1 MNFDRLLNE
10 ALENMDVEDI
20 IRNVSNILIKDGRP
34 VDPLKLKN
42 TISKV
47 LDPNADDNDNATPYF
62 TDKDVISRFAQI
74 LKQSGI
80 RLVDWPT
87 I

>member
-47 LDPNADDNDNATPYF
+47 LDPNTDDNDNATPYF